1 MADSFLYGILHC
13 LLWGS
18 KNGNSKERLVRHF
31 ALFALGIKEWQF
43 KGSSLQSL
51 LVQQETFA
59 IPFEQF
65 YLLAVLGEEDEYRTT
80 KWRKFHL
87 GSHNLIQTVYAHVH
101 SDISLADVILGI
113 FV

>member
-1 MADSFLYGILHC
+1 MQEKIEKGEVDIVEEEEVVVEEVVDITTYKKVPSIQDYL
-13 LLWGS
+13 
-18 KNGNSKERLVRHF
+18 KEH
-31 ALFALGIKEWQF
+31 
-43 KGSSLQSL
+43 
-51 LVQQETFA
+51 
-59 IPFEQF
+59 F

>member
-1 MADSFLYGILHC
+1 MQEKIEKGEVDIEEEVVVEVVDITTYKKVPSIQDYL
-13 LLWGS
+13 
-18 KNGNSKERLVRHF
+18 KEH
-31 ALFALGIKEWQF
+31 
-43 KGSSLQSL
+43 
-51 LVQQETFA
+51 
-59 IPFEQF
+59 F
-65 YLLAVLGEEDEYRTT
+65 YLLAVLGEEDEYHTT